1 VTSQTLIPSDLLYGA
16 IEAGGTKWV
25 CAMGTGP
32 DDIRVTA
39 RFATS
44 TPEATIAQAI
54 AFFRPY
60 QEALT
65 AIGIGSF
72 GPLDPDPDSPTFGW
86 ITDTPKPG
94 WSHTDLAGA
103 VRRALEVPIAF
114 DTDVNAAALGEYQRG
129 AAQHLHSL
137 IYVTVGTGLGGGGM
151 VHGRLLHGL
160 LHPEMGHIRV
170 PHDWDADP
178 FPGTCPFH
186 GDCLEGLA
194 SGPAL
199 EARWGQRGETLP
211 ADHRAW
217 ELEAQY
223 LAYGIV
229 SMICML
235 SPQRMILGG
244 GVMSQTHLF
253 PRIRRLVQQ
262 LLNGYIRAPAL
273 IDGIDTY
280 LVPPALGERAGVC
293 GAMALARA
301 LSEGTTN
308 QN

>member
-1 VTSQTLIPSDLLYGA
+1 
-16 IEAGGTKWV
+16 V
-25 CAMGTGP
+25 CAIGTGP
-32 DDIRVTA
+32 DDIRVTT
-39 RFATS
+39 RFATT
-44 TPEATIAQAI
+44 TPDATIARAI

-60 QEALT
+60 QEVLT

-72 GPLDPDPDSPTFGW
+72 GPLDPDLGSPTFGW

-103 VRRALEVPIAF
+103 VRRALGVPIAF
-114 DTDVNAAALGEYQRG
+114 DTDVNAAAWGEYQWG
-129 AAQHLHSL
+129 AAQHLDSL
-137 IYVTVGTGLGGGGM
+137 IYVTVGTGLGGGGV
-151 VHGRLLHGL
+151 VHGRLMHGL

-170 PHDWDADP
+170 PHDWVADP
-178 FPGTCPFH
+178 FAGTCPFH

-211 ADHRAW
+211 AEHPAW

-229 SMICML
+229 SMICVL
-235 SPQRMILGG
+235 SPQRVILGG
-244 GVMSQTHLF
+244 GVMLQTHLF
-253 PRIRRLVQQ
+253 PRIRRLVHQ

-280 LVPPALGERAGVC
+280 IVPPALGERTGVC
-293 GAMALARA
+293 GAMALAQA
-301 LSEGTTN
+301 LSS
-308 QN
+308 

>member
-1 VTSQTLIPSDLLYGA
+1 
-16 IEAGGTKWV
+16 
-25 CAMGTGP
+25 
-32 DDIRVTA
+32 
-39 RFATS
+39 
-44 TPEATIAQAI
+44 
-54 AFFRPY
+54 
-60 QEALT
+60 
-65 AIGIGSF
+65 
-72 GPLDPDPDSPTFGW
+72 
-86 ITDTPKPG
+86 
-94 WSHTDLAGA
+94 
-103 VRRALEVPIAF
+103 
-114 DTDVNAAALGEYQRG
+114 LGEYQWG

-137 IYVTVGTGLGGGGM
+137 IYVTVGTGLGGGGI
-151 VHGRLLHGL
+151 VRGRLLYGL

-211 ADHRAW
+211 ADHLAW

-229 SMICML
+229 SMICIL
-235 SPQRMILGG
+235 SPQRVILGG
-244 GVMSQTHLF
+244 GIMLQTHLF
-253 PRIRRLVQQ
+253 PRIRRLVHQ

-280 LVPPALGERAGVC
+280 IVPAALGERAGVC

-301 LSEGTTN
+301 LSS
-308 QN
+308 

>member
-1 VTSQTLIPSDLLYGA
+1 
-16 IEAGGTKWV
+16 V
-25 CAMGTGP
+25 CAIGTGP
-32 DDIRVTA
+32 DDIRVTT
-39 RFATS
+39 RFATT
-44 TPEATIAQAI
+44 TPDATIARAI

-60 QEALT
+60 QEVLT

-72 GPLDPDPDSPTFGW
+72 GPLDPDLGSPTFGW

-103 VRRALEVPIAF
+103 VRRALGVPIAF
-114 DTDVNAAALGEYQRG
+114 DTDVNAAAWGEYRWG
-129 AAQHLHSL
+129 AAQHLDSL
-137 IYVTVGTGLGGGGM
+137 IYVTVGTGLGGGGV
-151 VHGRLLHGL
+151 VHGRLMHGL

-170 PHDWDADP
+170 PHDWVADP
-178 FPGTCPFH
+178 FAGTCPFH

-211 ADHRAW
+211 AEHPAW

-229 SMICML
+229 SMICVL
-235 SPQRMILGG
+235 SPQRVILGG
-244 GVMSQTHLF
+244 GVMLQTHLF
-253 PRIRRLVQQ
+253 PRIRRLVYQ

-280 LVPPALGERAGVC
+280 IVPPALGERTGVC

-301 LSEGTTN
+301 LSS
-308 QN
+308 